1 LSNALIGVSLGGVN
15 TPKPALPPGGVVE
28 EVRPPAPGALEFVRA
43 FVNTRNVE
51 RRTDLIDSPAGLTA
65 WLRERSLLDPAIEA
79 TPEDVTRAL
88 EVREVLRA
96 FCLRNNGVDCVC
108 DARVL
113 NAAAERSG
121 LLLAFGDGG
130 DSSFRPRQPCVDGAI
145 GVLLA
150 TVHRAMLDRT
160 WSKLKACADPACLW
174 AYYDR
179 SKNGCSRWCN
189 AGLCGNRDKV
199 KRFRER
205 QASSALGAAKAI
217 DNLSAQ

>member
-1 LSNALIGVSLGGVN
+1 M
-15 TPKPALPPGGVVE
+15 
-28 EVRPPAPGALEFVRA
+28 PAPLGSWGVPCCAR
-43 FVNTRNVE
+43 
-51 RRTDLIDSPAGLTA
+51 SA
-65 WLRERSLLDPAIEA
+65 WRGWRCAIPVSY
-79 TPEDVTRAL
+79 THL
-88 EVREVLRA
+88 
-96 FCLRNNGVDCVC
+96 NNGLDCAC

-121 LLLAFGDGG
+121 LLLAFEAGG
-130 DSSFRPRQPCVDGAI
+130 DCSFRPRQPCVDGAI

-150 TVHRAMLDRT
+150 EVHRSMLDRS
-160 WSKLKACADPACLW
+160 WAKLKACADPTCLW

-205 QASSALGAAKAI
+205 QALANSPQVI
-217 DNLSAQ
+217 DNLAGQ

>member
-1 LSNALIGVSLGGVN
+1 MKP
-15 TPKPALPPGGVVE
+15 PKATRQPAAAVE
-28 EVRPPAPGALEFVRA
+28 ESRPPAPGALELVRS
-43 FVNTRNVE
+43 FINSRNVE
-51 RRTDLIDSPAGLTA
+51 RGTDSIDSAAGLTA
-65 WLRERSLLDPAIEA
+65 WLRERGLLDPATDA
-79 TPEDVTRAL
+79 TEEDVARAL
-88 EVREVLRA
+88 QVREVLRA
-96 FCLRNNGVDCVC
+96 FCLRNNGLDCAC

-121 LLLAFGDGG
+121 LLLAFEAGG
-130 DSSFRPRQPCVDGAI
+130 DCSFRPRQPCVDGAI

-150 TVHRAMLDRT
+150 EVHRSMLDRS
-160 WSKLKACADPACLW
+160 WAKLKACADPTCLW

-205 QASSALGAAKAI
+205 QALANSPQVI
-217 DNLSAQ
+217 DNLAGQ

>member
-1 LSNALIGVSLGGVN
+1 VKEV
-15 TPKPALPPGGVVE
+15 TPVRPPAEVVE
-28 EVRPPAPGALEFVRA
+28 EVRPPAPGALELVRC

-51 RRTDLIDSPAGLTA
+51 RQIDLLDTPARLTA
-65 WLRERSLLDPAIEA
+65 WLKDRALLDPAREA
-79 TPEDVTRAL
+79 TELDLTRAT

-96 FCLRNNGVDCVC
+96 FCLRNNGVDCDC

-121 LLLAFGDGG
+121 LLLAFGDAGE
-130 DSSFRPRQPCVDGAI
+130 SSFRPRQPCVDGAI

-150 TVHRAMLDRT
+150 AVHLAMLDRS
-160 WSKLKACADPACLW
+160 WAKLKACADPACQW
-174 AYYDR
+174 IYYDR

-205 QASSALGAAKAI
+205 QA
-217 DNLSAQ
+217 LSLTKP

>member
-1 LSNALIGVSLGGVN
+1 MKDS
-15 TPKPALPPGGVVE
+15 TPGQFPGGPVVE
-28 EVRPPAPGALEFVRA
+28 ARPPAPGDLELVRA

-51 RRTDLIDSPAGLTA
+51 RRTDAVDTPAGLTA
-65 WLRERSLLDPAIEA
+65 WLRDRGLLDPKIDA
-79 TPEDVTRAL
+79 TDEDVARAL
-88 EVREVLRA
+88 AVREVLRA
-96 FCLRNNGVDCVC
+96 FCLRNNGVDCEC

-121 LLLAFGDGG
+121 LLLDFAGG
-130 DSSFRPRQPCVDGAI
+130 DSSLKPRQPCVDGAI

-150 TVHRAMLDRT
+150 AVHRAMLDRS
-160 WSKLKACADPACLW
+160 WGKLKACADPACLW

-205 QASSALGAAKAI
+205 QAATAAKAI
-217 DNLSAQ
+217 DNPTAP